1 MSSNPEKVEELRAS
15 ANQLAKQALET
26 AELGLRMVR
35 NQLETVTHANPN
47 LSDVQKTV
55 QNTAFNVEAQ
65 AKEMFS
71 LATRFMTE
79 LNDKW
84 QPHTPEAGSQGASE
98 EKPKAEKI
106 NIEMD

>member
-1 MSSNPEKVEELRAS
+1 MSNPEKVEELKSS
-15 ANQLAKQALET
+15 ANLLAKQALET
-26 AELGLRMVR
+26 AELGLRLVR
-35 NQLETVTHANPN
+35 GQLETVTANQN
-47 LSDVQKTV
+47 LSDVQKTLET
-55 QNTAFNVEAQ
+55 TAFSVEAQ

-71 LATRFMTE
+71 LATRFMNE

-84 QPHTPEAGSQGASE
+84 QPHTPEAGAAPSTE

>member
-1 MSSNPEKVEELRAS
+1 MSTNPEKVEELRAS

-26 AELGLRMVR
+26 AELGLRLVR
-35 NQLETVTHANPN
+35 GQLETVSHANPN

-55 QNTAFNVEAQ
+55 QNTAFTVEAQ

-84 QPHTPEAGSQGASE
+84 QPGTAPSAQPKAE

>member
-1 MSSNPEKVEELRAS
+1 MSNPEKVEELRSS
-15 ANQLAKQALET
+15 ANLLAKQALET
-26 AELGLRMVR
+26 AEMGLRLVR
-35 NQLETVTHANPN
+35 GQLETVSQNNN
-47 LSDVQKTV
+47 LNDVQKTLET
-55 QNTAFNVEAQ
+55 TAFTVEAQ

-71 LATRFMTE
+71 LATRFMSE

-84 QPHTPEAGSQGASE
+84 QPHTPPAGGASTE